1 MDIPLNQILS
11 AEENQNY
18 EKEIDNFNDNEII
31 NIGFDSND
39 NSEENQKEKDI
50 QLFFETK
57 NQEYLSN
64 VISYSI
70 QKENKISFS

>member
-64 VISYSI
+64 VIS
-70 QKENKISFS
+70 